1 MKNNTEGFKW
11 TGGSD
16 EFNLKEGQAIQDEL
30 QRLGEELQLNIAE
43 SVRAKGLVAS
53 GSLISDNNFVFKFG
67 SEGEKK
73 TMELYMNYYAD
84 FINQG
89 VQGVVKNSNAPSSP
103 YKFKSFGMSADGR
116 KNIIKYIQSGKAKV
130 RNVKYAKQGLERKKV
145 SEGKKQKSDIEKQAD
160 QLIAIIKA
168 VGIKRTDYLDEAI
181 AKTFKDIDAKI
192 VDAFNKDIFIRLKE
206 I

>member
-11 TGGSD
+11 TGGKD
-16 EFNLKEGQAIQDEL
+16 DFLLKEGQAIQDEL
-30 QRLGEELQLNIAE
+30 QKLGEELQLNIAE
-43 SVRAKGLVAS
+43 SARAKGLIAS
-53 GSLISDNNFVFKFG
+53 GSLLSDENFVFKFG
-67 SEGEKK
+67 TEGEKK
-73 TMELYMNYYAD
+73 TLELYMNYYAD

-130 RNVKYAKQGLERKKV
+130 RNVKYAKEGLERKVKT
-145 SEGKKQKSDIEKQAD
+145 SKKSDIEKQAD
-160 QLIAIIKA
+160 ALIGIIKA
-168 VGIKRTDYLDEAI
+168 VGIKRTDYLDEAV

>member
-11 TGGSD
+11 TGGKD
-16 EFNLKEGQAIQDEL
+16 DFILGDGGAIKDEL

-43 SVRAKGLVAS
+43 SARAKGLIAS
-53 GSLISDNNFVFKFG
+53 GSLTRDENFVFKFG
-67 SEGEKK
+67 SDGEKK

-116 KNIIKYIQSGKAKV
+116 KNIIKYIQSGKAMV
-130 RNVKYAKQGLERKKV
+130 RNMKYAKQGLERKKV
-145 SEGKKQKSDIEKQAD
+145 SEGKKKKSDIEKQAD

-181 AKTFKDIDAKI
+181 AKTFKDVDAKI

>member
-1 MKNNTEGFKW
+1 MKNNIEGFKW
-11 TGGSD
+11 TGGSE
-16 EFNLKEGQAIQDEL
+16 EFLLKEGQAIQDEL

-53 GSLISDNNFVFKFG
+53 GSLISDENFVFKFG

-130 RNVKYAKQGLERKKV
+130 RNVKYAKEGLERKVKT
-145 SEGKKQKSDIEKQAD
+145 SKKSDIEKQAD
-160 QLIAIIKA
+160 ALIGIIKA

-181 AKTFKDIDAKI
+181 AKTFKDVDAKI

>member
-16 EFNLKEGQAIQDEL
+16 EFNLTEGQAIENEL
-30 QRLGEELQLNIAE
+30 QRLGQELQLNIAE

-130 RNVKYAKQGLERKKV
+130 RNVKYAKEGLERKVKT
-145 SEGKKQKSDIEKQAD
+145 SKKSDIEKQAD
-160 QLIAIIKA
+160 ALIGIIKA
-168 VGIKRTDYLDEAI
+168 VGIKRTDYLNEAV
-181 AKTFKDIDAKI
+181 AKTFKDVDAKI

>member
-16 EFNLKEGQAIQDEL
+16 EFNLTEGQAIDNEL
-30 QRLGEELQLNIAE
+30 QRLGQELQLNIAE

-89 VQGVVKNSNAPSSP
+89 VQGVVKQSNAPGSP

-130 RNVKYAKQGLERKKV
+130 RNVKYAKEGLERKVKT
-145 SEGKKQKSDIEKQAD
+145 SKKSDIEKQAD

-168 VGIKRTDYLDEAI
+168 VGIKRTDYLDEAV

>member
-16 EFNLKEGQAIQDEL
+16 EFNLTEGQAIENEL
-30 QRLGEELQLNIAE
+30 QRLGQELQLNIAE

-130 RNVKYAKQGLERKKV
+130 RNVKYAKEGLERKVKT
-145 SEGKKQKSDIEKQAD
+145 SKKSDIEKQAD
-160 QLIAIIKA
+160 ALIGIIKA
-168 VGIKRTDYLDEAI
+168 VGIKRTDYLDEAV

>member
-16 EFNLKEGQAIQDEL
+16 EFNLTEGQAIDNEL
-30 QRLGEELQLNIAE
+30 QRLGQELQLNIAE

-89 VQGVVKNSNAPSSP
+89 VQGVVKQSNAPGSP

-116 KNIIKYIQSGKAKV
+116 KNIIKYIQSRKDKV
-130 RNVKYAKQGLERKKV
+130 RNVKYAKEGLERKVKT
-145 SEGKKQKSDIEKQAD
+145 SKKSDIEKQAD
-160 QLIAIIKA
+160 QLIGIIKA
-168 VGIKRTDYLDEAI
+168 VGIKRTDYLDEAV

>member
-1 MKNNTEGFKW
+1 MKNNIEGFKW

-16 EFNLKEGQAIQDEL
+16 EFNLTEGQAIDNEL
-30 QRLGEELQLNIAE
+30 QRLGQELQLNIAE

-89 VQGVVKNSNAPSSP
+89 VQGVVKQSNAPGSP

-116 KNIIKYIQSGKAKV
+116 KNIIKYIQSRKDKV
-130 RNVKYAKQGLERKKV
+130 RNVKYAKEGLERKVKT
-145 SEGKKQKSDIEKQAD
+145 SKKSDIEKQAD
-160 QLIAIIKA
+160 ALIGIIKA
-168 VGIKRTDYLDEAI
+168 VGIKRTDYLDEAV
-181 AKTFKDIDAKI
+181 AKTFKDVDAKI

>member
-16 EFNLKEGQAIQDEL
+16 EFNLTEGQAIDNEL
-30 QRLGEELQLNIAE
+30 QRLGQELQLNIAE

-89 VQGVVKNSNAPSSP
+89 VQGVVKQSNAPGSP

-130 RNVKYAKQGLERKKV
+130 RNVKYAKEGLERKVKT
-145 SEGKKQKSDIEKQAD
+145 SKKSDIEKQAD
-160 QLIAIIKA
+160 ALIGIIKA
-168 VGIKRTDYLDEAI
+168 VGIKRTDYLDEAV

>member
-1 MKNNTEGFKW
+1 MKNNTERFKW
-11 TGGSD
+11 TGGKD
-16 EFNLKEGQAIQDEL
+16 DFLLKEGQAIQDEL

-43 SVRAKGLVAS
+43 SARAKGLIAS
-53 GSLISDNNFVFKFG
+53 GSLTRDENFVFKFG

-73 TMELYMNYYAD
+73 TLELYMNYYAD

-130 RNVKYAKQGLERKKV
+130 RNVKYAKEGLERKVKTN
-145 SEGKKQKSDIEKQAD
+145 KKSDIEKQAD

-181 AKTFKDIDAKI
+181 AKTFKDVDAKI